1 MVRRT
6 FPLRPALTKLPF
18 GFADVALFFGLF
30 LLIYGLTHIGKGL
43 FVEFRP
49 PAIQPK
55 ISLDPNM
62 LPYYAARSTLR
73 MFIALGA
80 SLLFTFSYGYVAAK
94 NKRAEQALI
103 PLLDILQSVP
113 VLAFL
118 TITVTGFMA
127 MFPNSLFGL
136 ELASIFAAF
145 TGQAWNM
152 TFAFYHSMITL
163 PRELDEAS
171 TVFRLSKW
179 RRFFTLEI
187 PASMIGLVWNAMMSF
202 GGAWFYVAFS
212 EVLSVKQNGVEQSY
226 VLPGIGSYVAAASD
240 QGDTTAL
247 LYASLTMVIVIVVI
261 DQFFWRPL
269 VAWSEKF
276 KLEKTMSVD
285 VAQSWVLDLIRAA
298 KLPRAFGKVWRKWL
312 RWFRAIKRPQIKLPH
327 FELGRSSKHKPLI
340 NMDIW
345 FGAMLG
351 AIVVGALWLGTKF
364 VTQEVATKEIGIAF
378 YLGFLTFL
386 RVLTLLAIATAI
398 WTPVGV
404 WIGFNPRLARMFQPI
419 VQFLSSFPSNFIFP
433 VLTLFFLRA
442 GVTLNWGSILLMAL
456 GAQWYIMFNS
466 IAGAM
471 SVPAD
476 LREMAA
482 NMSLKGWSLWQ
493 KLIIPAIFP
502 AWVTGAITAS
512 GGAWNASIAAE
523 FVKWKDNKLVA
534 SGLGAY
540 IKQASDSSDVPR
552 IVLGV
557 TVMCI
562 FVVGVNRFGWRR
574 LYELAETKYRL
585 G

>member
-30 LLIYGLTHIGKGL
+30 LLIYGLAHLGKGL

-49 PAIQPK
+49 PAIQPR
-55 ISLDPNM
+55 ISLDPRM

-73 MFIALGA
+73 MFLALGA
-80 SLLFTFSYGYVAAK
+80 STLFTFAYGYLAAK
-94 NKRAEQALI
+94 NKRAEQVLI

-118 TITVTGFMA
+118 TITVTGFMSL
-127 MFPNSLFGL
+127 FPDSLFGL
-136 ELASIFAAF
+136 ELASIFAVF

-152 TFAFYHSMITL
+152 TFAFYHSLITL
-163 PRELDEAS
+163 PKELDDAAM
-171 TVFRLSKW
+171 VFRLSKW
-179 RRFFTLEI
+179 RRLVTLEI

-202 GGAWFYVAFS
+202 GGGWFFVSIS
-212 EVLSVKQNGVEQSY
+212 EAIQVEHQTY
-226 VLPGIGSYVAAASD
+226 VLPGVGSYVAEAYRQNDTAAI
-240 QGDTTAL
+240 
-247 LYASLTMVIVIVVI
+247 LYAILTMVVVI
-261 DQFFWRPL
+261 LVVDQFFWRPL

-276 KLEKTMSVD
+276 KLEKTISAD
-285 VAQSWVLDLIRAA
+285 VATSWLLDLMRSA
-298 KLPRAFGKVWRKWL
+298 KLPRLFGTYWRRWL
-312 RWFRAIKRPQIKLPH
+312 RWFRRLRWPRLPFFKHRRGDRNSKR
-327 FELGRSSKHKPLI
+327 KPFI
-340 NMDIW
+340 NGDLW
-345 FGAMLG
+345 FGASLG
-351 AIVVGALWLGTKF
+351 AVVVGALWIGTRF

-386 RVLTLLAIATAI
+386 RVLVLLTVATAV
-398 WTPVGV
+398 WTPIGV
-404 WIGFNPRLARMFQPI
+404 WIGFNPRFAKLVQPL

-433 VLTLFFLRA
+433 ALGYFFYRTHIGLNA
-442 GVTLNWGSILLMAL
+442 GAIVLMAL

-471 SVPAD
+471 SVPSD
-476 LREMAA
+476 LREMAT
-482 NMSLKGWSLWQ
+482 NMGLGGWSLWR

-512 GGAWNASIAAE
+512 GGAWNASIIAE
-523 FVKWKDNKLVA
+523 IQQVGHKELTA

-540 IKQASDSSDVPR
+540 ITQASHANDVPR

-562 FVVGVNRFGWRR
+562 FVVGVNRFVWRR
-574 LYELAETKYRL
+574 LYTLAETRYRL

>member
-6 FPLRPALTKLPF
+6 FPLRPDLTKLPF
-18 GFADVALFFGLF
+18 SFADIALFFGLF
-30 LLIYGLTHIGKGL
+30 LLIYGLAHIGKDL
-43 FVEFRP
+43 FVAFRP
-49 PAIQPK
+49 PQLQPK
-55 ISLDPNM
+55 ISLDPSM

-73 MFIALGA
+73 MFLALFA
-80 SLLFTFSYGYVAAK
+80 SLLFTFAYGYVAAK

-127 MFPNSLFGL
+127 MFPGSLLGL

-179 RRFFTLEI
+179 RRFVTLEI

-202 GGAWFYVAFS
+202 GGAWFYVSFS
-212 EVLSVKQNGVEQSY
+212 EALQVRDQQY
-226 VLPGIGSYVAAASD
+226 FLPGIGSYVAEASA
-240 QGDTTAL
+240 QGNTEAL
-247 LYASLTMVIVIVVI
+247 LYASLTMVVVIVLV

-276 KLEKTMSVD
+276 KLEKTVSVD
-285 VAQSWVLDLIRAA
+285 VAQSWVLDLIRDA
-298 KLPRAFGKVWRKWL
+298 KLPRVLGAAWRKWL
-312 RWFRAIKRPQIKLPH
+312 RWFRRLRWPKLKVPRFKIVAGPKR
-327 FELGRSSKHKPLI
+327 KPFI
-340 NMDIW
+340 NVDLW
-345 FGAMLG
+345 FGASLG
-351 AIVVGALWLGTKF
+351 AIVVGALWLGTRF
-364 VTQEVATKEIGIAF
+364 VTQEVAVKEIALAF
-378 YLGFLTFL
+378 YFGLLTFL
-386 RVLTLLAIATAI
+386 RVMFLLVLATAV
-398 WTPVGV
+398 WTPIGV
-404 WIGFNPRLARMFQPI
+404 WIGFNPRLAKLVQPL
-419 VQFLSSFPSNFIFP
+419 VQLGSSFPSNFIFP
-433 VLTLFFLRA
+433 GLTIFFLS
-442 GVTLNWGSILLMAL
+442 VNVSLNWGAILLMAL
-456 GAQWYIMFNS
+456 GAQWYILFNS

-471 SVPAD
+471 SVPSD

-482 NMSLKGWSLWQ
+482 NMSLKGWSLWK

-523 FVKWKDNKLVA
+523 LVKWKESKLVA
-534 SGLGAY
+534 HGLGSY
-540 IKQASDSSDVPR
+540 ITQAHDANDVPR
-552 IVLGV
+552 LVLGV

-562 FVVGVNRFGWRR
+562 FVVGVNRFWWRR
-574 LYELAETKYRL
+574 LYHLAETRYRL